1 MTLVA
6 YTVAAG
12 AHKGKVVWIVADSQ
26 SAADALEAYSKSPKT
41 HGMMSQIISQAL
53 KGLPLDSEAFV
64 QIVVT
69 PSHRFSIINKGADWG
84 CSLQPQLRGD
94 RMFRRFFHYA
104 PSEVTSEVFQFG
116 PRQTKAFLLARHSA
130 ALEALHDLE
139 FSDHR
144 PFGLGRGIPVEWL
157 SFLQQKHA
165 QRQRMSCISTMEE
178 HHRRWGHR
186 DFHWDPFCLIC
197 GRRDTRTHSWECLG
211 SEELARYVETLVEG
225 LRLWLKSHWYRRRP
239 TGPIWEETFDPEC
252 LVVWS
257 MATKTSGFVDE
268 RLSTASRGSLGTRF
282 LAEVI
287 TASLALHTRRAEAR
301 EQALRAKQGTTL
313 SLAQYMQRAFR
324 DAERGIL
331 QRRQDQPPPET
342 EETDSETDGEGWET
356 DSGGHQSEGG
366 FSDFSDPDPEDP
378 GE

>member
-1 MTLVA
+1 
-6 YTVAAG
+6 
-12 AHKGKVVWIVADSQ
+12 
-26 SAADALEAYSKSPKT
+26 
-41 HGMMSQIISQAL
+41 
-53 KGLPLDSEAFV
+53 
-64 QIVVT
+64 
-69 PSHRFSIINKGADWG
+69 
-84 CSLQPQLRGD
+84 
-94 RMFRRFFHYA
+94 
-104 PSEVTSEVFQFG
+104 
-116 PRQTKAFLLARHSA
+116 
-130 ALEALHDLE
+130 
-139 FSDHR
+139 
-144 PFGLGRGIPVEWL
+144 
-157 SFLQQKHA
+157 
-165 QRQRMSCISTMEE
+165 MEE

-186 DFHWDPFCLIC
+186 DFYWDPFCLIC

-225 LRLWLKSHWYRRRP
+225 LRLWLKGHWYRRRP
-239 TGPIWEETFDPEC
+239 TGPILEETYDPEC

-313 SLAQYMQRAFR
+313 SIAQYMQRAFR

-331 QRRQDQPPPET
+331 QRRQNQPPPET

-356 DSGGHQSEGG
+356 DSGGHQSEWG
-366 FSDFSDPDPEDP
+366 FPDFSDSDPEDP
-378 GE
+378 DE